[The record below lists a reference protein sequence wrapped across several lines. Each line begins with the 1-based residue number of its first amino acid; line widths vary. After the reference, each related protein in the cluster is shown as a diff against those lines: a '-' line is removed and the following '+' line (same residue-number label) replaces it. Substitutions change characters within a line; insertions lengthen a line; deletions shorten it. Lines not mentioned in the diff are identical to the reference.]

1 MAWAW
6 SAWAGDPPFLLSN
19 IALHAS
25 LYFLNSCFG
34 AAAHAWGPGD
44 DQQGILWHGPGLLG
58 QVICQ
63 PLMPCCLPHSELLMR
78 NILLLITMM
87 HMHVF

>member
-6 SAWAGDPPFLLSN
+6 SAWAGDPPFLPSP

-25 LYFLNSCFG
+25 LYFLNTCFG

-44 DQQGILWHGPGLLG
+44 VQQGILWHGPGLLG
-58 QVICQ
+58 QVICHA
-63 PLMPCCLPHSELLMR
+63 LNLILSCWCERFAPHHH
-78 NILLLITMM
+78 M
-87 HMHVF
+87 HMHVFIYPE